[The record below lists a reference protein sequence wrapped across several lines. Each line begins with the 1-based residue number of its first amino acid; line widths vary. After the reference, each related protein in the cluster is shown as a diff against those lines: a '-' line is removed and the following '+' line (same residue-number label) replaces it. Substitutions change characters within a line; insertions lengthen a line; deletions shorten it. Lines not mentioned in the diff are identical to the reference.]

1 MSDAPVESAPAEAPA
16 AEAPV
21 ESAPAA
27 EAPVAEAPVASDD
40 PFDAELGDD
49 AVFPRGYV
57 EKLRKQGQTYREQM
71 QEKAE
76 QLARYEEVYG
86 QYDAED
92 RDAWFSMAQEWA
104 RDPRAGAEMMQRIA
118 DAVLNEGKTPEEAT
132 EQVIAEDQVA
142 AQVEQEANGML
153 TPEQV
158 EKMIAERLESLTAQQ
173 EEQAREREIEQLA
186 EGILSQVREAGY
198 DPTSRPGQEIL
209 LIANTETNG
218 DIAKAIEIKQAE
230 NQKIID
236 DYIAGKTANPSP
248 KTAPD
253 AGVLASQV
261 PEVDTL
267 EDAFKASR
275 RFLEGISSEA
285 G

>member
-27 EAPVAEAPVASDD
+27 EAPAAEAPVASDD

-76 QLARYEEVYG
+76 QLSKYEEVYG

-142 AQVEQEANGML
+142 AEVAAEVEQESNGML

-158 EKMIAERLESLTAQQ
+158 EQIVAERLKAYTD
-173 EEQAREREIEQLA
+173 EREIEQLA

-198 DPTSRPGQEIL
+198 DPTSRSGQEIL